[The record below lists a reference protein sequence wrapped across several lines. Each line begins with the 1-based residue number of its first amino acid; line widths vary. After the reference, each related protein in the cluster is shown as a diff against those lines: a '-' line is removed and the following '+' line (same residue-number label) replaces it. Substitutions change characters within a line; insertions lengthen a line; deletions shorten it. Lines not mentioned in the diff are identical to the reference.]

1 MLGFL
6 PYNLKVKLIIKTSE
20 LDKWGKP
27 VVSESVKEYKCYIRE
42 VTSLEEKFNSK
53 ELNLI
58 MVFGIEGNSNI
69 KAGDTVE
76 ADGVRYEVSKTRKI
90 RDLSGEIITTLVYV

>member
-1 MLGFL
+1 MLGYL
-6 PYNLKVKLIIKTSE
+6 PYNSKVKLIIKTSE

-27 VVSESVKEYKCYIRE
+27 VISESEQEHKCYIRE

-53 ELNLI
+53 ELTLT

-69 KAGDTVE
+69 IAGDIVE
-76 ADGVRYEVSKTRKI
+76 ADNVRYEVAKTRKI
-90 RDLSGEIITTLVYV
+90 RDFSGEIITTLVYV